1 MHTELIVAPALLL
14 MLLVAQEAGFRLGKR
29 ARSSEHA
36 PTSGQMGALVGA
48 LLGLLGLLLGFSYA
62 GAASRFIARQDLIV
76 SEANAIGT
84 AYLRA
89 EMLNEPYRSSLR
101 TALKEYTGL
110 RLEASKA
117 LRTGIDPAVVTELM
131 TRQDRIWSSA
141 RDGVKDKPEMAMAVL
156 PPVNEVI
163 DLHTLRLAAGR
174 RHVPNLIMAMLV
186 GCSVLSMGVLG
197 YGAGLAGR
205 RNALLYSSLAVLIGT
220 ALWTTIDM
228 DYARIGLVQLS
239 DAPLQELKFEDAPPG
254 P

>member
-1 MHTELIVAPALLL
+1 MYTELIVAPALLL

-36 PTSGQMGALVGA
+36 PTSGQLGALVGA
-48 LLGLLGLLLGFSYA
+48 LLGLLGLLLGFNYA

-101 TALKEYTGL
+101 NALKEYTEL

-117 LRTGIDPAVVTELM
+117 LRTGIDPAVLAELM
-131 TRQDRIWSSA
+131 RRQDRIWSSA
-141 RDGVKDKPEMAMAVL
+141 RDGVKNKPEMVMAVL

-163 DLHTLRLAAGR
+163 DLHTLRVSAGR
-174 RHVPNLIMAMLV
+174 RHVPYLIMSMLV
-186 GCSVLSMGVLG
+186 GCSVLSIGVMG

-205 RNALLYSSLAVLIGT
+205 RNALLYGSLAILIGT
-220 ALWTTIDM
+220 ALWTTVDL
-228 DYARIGLVQLS
+228 DYGRIGLLRLS
-239 DAPLQELKFEDAPPG
+239 DAPLQELKFDPAQSSP
-254 P
+254 

>member
-1 MHTELIVAPALLL
+1 MYMELIVAPGLLL
-14 MLLVAQEAGFRLGKR
+14 MLLLAQDAGFRLGKR

-101 TALKEYTGL
+101 TALKEYTEL

-117 LRTGIDPAVVTELM
+117 LRTGVDPLVLTELM
-131 TRQDRIWSSA
+131 KRQDRIWTSA
-141 RDGVKDKPEMAMAVL
+141 RDGVNDKPGMVMAVL

-163 DLHTLRLAAGR
+163 DLHTLRIAAGK

-186 GCSVLSMGVLG
+186 ACSALCIGVLG
-197 YGAGLAGR
+197 YDAGLAGR
-205 RNALLYSSLAVLIGT
+205 RNALLYASLAILIGT

-228 DYARIGLVQLS
+228 DYARIGLVRLS
-239 DAPLQELKFEDAPPG
+239 DAPLQDLKFEGAPPK